1 MGHYDI
7 IIKKLDAFIRK
18 YYANQLIRGGLIFL
32 GSILLYVL
40 LVTVGEYFFYFS
52 IQVKWAIL
60 VFLLGLGTIALVIW
74 VIIPLLK
81 MQKLGKVISH
91 EQAAQIVGD
100 FFPDVEDKLLNVLQL
115 KKNSSG
121 TFESKELI
129 EASIDQR
136 AGKISVL
143 PFGNAVD
150 IKKNRKYLPLLAI
163 PLVAGVAIFLI
174 APKIFTE
181 GGLRL
186 AQPSVFFSKPA
197 PFEIN
202 MLNKNFEL
210 VQGQSFTL
218 KARFRGDKIP
228 QQMFVEIDG
237 ERIEM
242 EQEEKNTYSYT
253 FDKVF
258 KNTSFRLFAADH
270 YTRTYEL
277 KIKLKP
283 EMQGMQM
290 TLQYP
295 AYTGRTSEV
304 LQGLSDVSI
313 PAGTTISWQL
323 KTAHTDQVRI
333 IAGNVDQNFRKNG
346 DQFSSSVRFLSSLPY
361 YLLLSNR
368 QQTDVD
374 SLKYNVQIIEDQY
387 PQVDI
392 QVLKD
397 STLSQQILITG
408 TAGDDY
414 QVRRNLFI
422 YQVLDEQQ
430 KVVRTGNA
438 ALKSGAQVVQFS
450 HYFDI
455 GTLRLKPGQQV
466 NYFVEVWDN
475 DAVNGSKSKRSQVM
489 NWKAPD
495 LSEMDKTM
503 EENAEKMNASMSSS
517 AAQAEALR
525 EEYKDLQKD
534 MLNEGSNNWERR
546 QKMQSM
552 LEKNL
557 QVKQNLEDL
566 KKRFEEQQK
575 QSDAKNFS
583 EDIKEKQEALKEQID
598 NLKDKQLEEQIKK
611 LQELLNQKDQQNQM
625 QQMQQMDQNNKLFQ
639 MDMERLQELM
649 KKLEMQMS
657 MENLAKQLD
666 QLAQKQEAIEQATDK
681 GDKSNDALKKEQ
693 DALRKELE
701 KLLQEETR
709 KIAEQ
714 NDKMEQPQKMDAMEE
729 VKEQGEDAGADMK
742 DASEQLQQ
750 NNKESSKSSQKQ
762 AKNKLAEMSK
772 SMMQMSA
779 EMEMEQID
787 LDIKATRQLLTNL
800 IRFSFD
806 QENLMDKLKRTNPN
820 SPQYPVLTREQNR
833 LKNNTA
839 MIKDSLY
846 ALSKRIFKIA
856 ATINKETT
864 DLDNAI
870 EKAIRGLEARNYN
883 DFLPRQQYAMTAS
896 NNLAL
901 LLNELLSNLMQQRSG
916 SGSGS
921 GSSGKGKKGEGQG
934 QGKGSG
940 SGSGMM
946 KDIISGQQQMGKGMQ
961 ELKQDGQSGGGQQ
974 QGGQQGQG
982 QQGQGQQRQG
992 NSGGQGGSAG
1002 QGGSESGGKEG
1013 QAEKIARLAQQQAM
1027 LRKQVQ
1033 DLANML
1039 NSRGIGGK
1047 VSKEVREIQ
1056 AAMDKMETDLVFRK
1070 NADELMRRNKEIL
1083 TRMLEAEKAIQE
1095 QEEDDKRSA
1104 QAGKDAPR
1112 PMPSELSEHLKRQQ
1126 QLLEQYRKG
1135 MPALKPFYHKMSEEY
1150 LRKVQTP

>member
-1 MGHYDI
+1 MGQYDI
-7 IIKKLDAFIRK
+7 IIGKLDAFIRK

-32 GSILLYVL
+32 GSVLLYIL

-52 IQVKWAIL
+52 IQVKWTLLA
-60 VFLLGLGTIALVIW
+60 FLLTLGSVALVTW

-91 EQAAQIVGD
+91 EQAAKIVGD

-115 KKNSSG
+115 KKRPSG

-136 AGKISVL
+136 AAKISVL

-150 IKKNRKYLPLLAI
+150 IKRNRKYLPLLAI
-163 PLVAGVAIFLI
+163 PLLAGLIIFLI
-174 APKIFTE
+174 APRIFTE
-181 GGLRL
+181 GGFRL
-186 AQPSVFFSKPA
+186 AQPSVLFSKPA
-197 PFEIN
+197 PFEFD
-202 MLNKNFEL
+202 MLNKDLEL

-218 KARFRGDKIP
+218 KARFKGDKIP
-228 QQMFVEIDG
+228 QQMFVEIEG
-237 ERIEM
+237 ERMEM
-242 EQEEKNTYSYT
+242 QAEGNNTYVYT
-253 FDKVF
+253 FEKVF
-258 KNTSFRLFAADH
+258 RNTSFRLYAADY
-270 YTRTYEL
+270 YTRNYEL
-277 KIKLKP
+277 KIKHRP

-290 TLQYP
+290 SLRYP
-295 AYTGRTSEV
+295 AYTGKTDEV
-304 LQGLSDVSI
+304 LQGLSDLSI
-313 PAGTTISWQL
+313 PVGTTISWQL
-323 KTAHTDQVRI
+323 KTRHTDAVRI
-333 IAGNVDQNFRKNG
+333 IAGNVDQAFQQRGGSFN
-346 DQFSSSVRFLSSLPY
+346 SAVRFLSSMPY
-361 YLLLSNR
+361 YLLLSNG
-368 QQTDVD
+368 QQNDIDT
-374 SLKYNVQIIEDQY
+374 LRYNIQVIEDQY

-397 STLSQQILITG
+397 STLSQQVLITG

-414 QVRRNLFI
+414 QILQNQFV
-422 YQVLDEQQ
+422 YQVLDAQQ
-430 KVVRTGNA
+430 KVIKTGNV
-438 ALKSGAQVVQFS
+438 ALRSGAQVVQFS

-455 GTLRLKPGQQV
+455 GTLRLAPGQQV

-489 NWKAPD
+489 SWKAPD

-503 EENAEKMNASMSSS
+503 AENAEKMNASMSSS

-557 QVKQNLEDL
+557 QVKQNLENL

-583 EDIKEKQEALKEQID
+583 EDVKEKQEALKEQID

-611 LQELLNQKDQQNQM
+611 LQELLDQKDQQNQM
-625 QQMQQMDQNNKLFQ
+625 QQMQQMEQNNKLFQ

-657 MENLAKQLD
+657 MEQLAKQLE
-666 QLAQKQEAIEQATDK
+666 QLAQKQEAIEQATEK
-681 GDKSNDALKKEQ
+681 GEKSNEALKKEQ
-693 DALRKELE
+693 DALKKELE
-701 KLLQEETR
+701 KLLKEETK

-714 NDKMEQPQKMDAMEE
+714 NEKMEQPQKMDAMEE
-729 VKEQGEDAGADMK
+729 VKEQGEDAGEDMK

-750 NNKESSKSSQKQ
+750 NNKESSKKSQKQ
-762 AKNKLAEMSK
+762 ARNKLAEMSK

-779 EMEMEQID
+779 EMEMEQVE

-806 QENLMDKLKRTNPN
+806 QENLIDKLKRTNPN
-820 SPQYPVLTREQNR
+820 SPQYKVLTKEQNR
-833 LKNNTA
+833 LKNNTE
-839 MIKDSLY
+839 MIRDSLY
-846 ALSKRIFKIA
+846 SLSKRIFKIA

-870 EKAIRGLEARNYN
+870 EKAVRGLEARNHSE
-883 DFLPRQQYAMTAS
+883 FLPRQQYAMTAA

-901 LLNELLSNLMQQRSG
+901 LLNELLSNLMQQQAASG

-921 GSSGKGKKGEGQG
+921 GSKGKKGEGQG
-934 QGKGSG
+934 QGKG

-961 ELKQDGQSGGGQQ
+961 ELKQGGQSGGQQ

-982 QQGQGQQRQG
+982 QQGQGQQGQG
-992 NSGGQGGSAG
+992 NSGGQGGGGG

-1039 NSRGIGGK
+1039 NSKGMGGK
-1047 VSKEVREIQ
+1047 VSREVREIQ
-1056 AAMDKMETDLVFRK
+1056 AAMDKMETDLVFRR

-1104 QAGKDAPR
+1104 QAGKDVPR
-1112 PMPSELSEHLKRQQ
+1112 PIPSELSEHLKRQQ

-1135 MPALKPFYHKMSEEY
+1135 MPALKPFYQKMSEEY
-1150 LRKVQTP
+1150 LKKVQTP